1 VSTSVTDSYLYYTDW
16 GETASVV
23 RTRLDGTSPT
33 VVMIGLNNPN
43 GIAIIGSKIYVTE
56 SNYKTRVPPNAR
68 RAVDGSLYSMDLNG
82 GDWTDLLTT
91 TATKLKVCYFL
102 LTYLSRVGDWT

>member
-1 VSTSVTDSYLYYTDW
+1 MSTSVTDSYLYYTDW

-68 RAVDGSLYSMDLNG
+68 RAVDGSLYSMDLTG
-82 GDWTDLLTT
+82 GAWTDLLTT